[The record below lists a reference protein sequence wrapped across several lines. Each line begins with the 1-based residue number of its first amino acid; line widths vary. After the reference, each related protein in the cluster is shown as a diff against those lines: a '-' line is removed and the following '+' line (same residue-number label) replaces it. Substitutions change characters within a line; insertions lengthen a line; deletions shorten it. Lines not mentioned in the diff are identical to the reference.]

1 MESLSSPRLRASA
14 GDFFAV
20 PCSPVGGGIQS
31 FAKISFQFS
40 SAISVRNSGLRAY
53 LKSRSPRQKV
63 HFFNCQT
70 RHFPRHWKP
79 RNLGYKPETNR
90 VSVHDLHRVPSARR
104 GSPTTDPP
112 PQRRQ
117 LSPHRCG
124 LRCTPKNPGV
134 TAEGYERAFVAP
146 LDAAPVSRSA
156 TDSTLL
162 QRMASEE
169 PRCFGVRAAKRSVDA
184 DSDTPDEAPDP
195 MPIRTGFH
203 LVARVDRR

>member
-1 MESLSSPRLRASA
+1 MFASRRRDAIVRKNQLSVLIGDIGEELRAQSVSEKQEPTSEGPLLQLPNQAFSRALEASSPRL
-14 GDFFAV
+14 
-20 PCSPVGGGIQS
+20 QT
-31 FAKISFQFS
+31 
-40 SAISVRNSGLRAY
+40 RNESCECT
-53 LKSRSPRQKV
+53 RSPR
-63 HFFNCQT
+63 H
-70 RHFPRHWKP
+70 P
-79 RNLGYKPETNR
+79 
-90 VSVHDLHRVPSARR
+90 VPSARR
-104 GSPTTDPP
+104 GSPTTDLP
-112 PQRRQ
+112 PQRTQ